1 MRKIQFHV
9 IIINVDKFNEDILQ
23 KIGEDTFSLFK
34 IYYARLTQ
42 IIFAWL
48 IEATK
53 MINFL

>member
-53 MINFL
+53 MIIFL